1 MGVGQSKSRSRQRGP
16 GSCHEEIG
24 CQKTTRST
32 LTCTNCAMLR
42 SLPGRFG
49 NSTTSRSSPRPRSS
63 WVKTPAE
70 QHAPVPPQRRARPDR
85 CATCAVLAPPTREV
99 RCHAPPFNVY
109 RCDSENARNQRTREP
124 VALAMV
130 FCRSAP
136 SSGSHLSGDV
146 QFQGFSR
153 WCSASRVSTRGRG
166 RCCAWRLRR
175 LRNDDPDVL
184 LGAAQTA
191 LTPRECNGVSPQY
204 LSGNADH
211 MRRP

>member
-1 MGVGQSKSRSRQRGP
+1 
-16 GSCHEEIG
+16 
-24 CQKTTRST
+24 
-32 LTCTNCAMLR
+32 MLR

-70 QHAPVPPQRRARPDR
+70 QHAPVPPQRRTRPDR

-191 LTPRECNGVSPQY
+191 LTSREYNGFPRSTSRAMPTACDVRKCPCARSAVAPRRSDGYCWQETSGPWTLNQCFERY
-204 LSGNADH
+204 L
-211 MRRP
+211 

>member
-109 RCDSENARNQRTREP
+109 RCDSDNARNQRTREP
-124 VALAMV
+124 VALVMV
-130 FCRSAP
+130 FCRPAP

-146 QFQGFSR
+146 RFQGFSQ
-153 WCSASRVSTRGRG
+153 WCSASRGSTRGRG
-166 RCCAWRLRR
+166 R
-175 LRNDDPDVL
+175 
-184 LGAAQTA
+184 
-191 LTPRECNGVSPQY
+191 
-204 LSGNADH
+204 
-211 MRRP
+211 